1 MVKIRLKRMGHKF
14 HAFYRIV
21 AADALAP
28 RDGRFIEE
36 LGYYDPM
43 KNETKLEKD
52 LILKWLNLGA
62 QPTET
67 VKSILQKNKIWAEFK
82 QSKIKKGKN
91 KTGNAI
97 KAKAS
102 IKSKSVVK
110 KTKPTTKKIKTEAK
124 KAKIATAK
132 K

>member
-43 KNETKLEKD
+43 KNEIKLKKD
-52 LILKWLNLGA
+52 LIIKWLNIGA
-62 QPTET
+62 QPTDT
-67 VKSILQKNKIWAEFK
+67 VKNILQKNKIWAEFK
-82 QSKIKKGKN
+82 QSKVKKS
-91 KTGNAI
+91 TGAKKPART
-97 KAKAS
+97 KAKAAAS
-102 IKSKSVVK
+102 
-110 KTKPTTKKIKTEAK
+110 KTKTTKKAK
-124 KAKIATAK
+124 APAKAKVKTTTK